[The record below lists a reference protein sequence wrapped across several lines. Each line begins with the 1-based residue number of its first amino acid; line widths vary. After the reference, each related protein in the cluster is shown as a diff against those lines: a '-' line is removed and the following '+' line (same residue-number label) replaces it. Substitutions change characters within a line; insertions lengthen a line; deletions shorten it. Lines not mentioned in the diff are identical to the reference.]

1 MMYSSRYSLATS
13 HFVLTLLLSSTLLL
27 PVDGVFKLVDKNAKL
42 VHKPLDDVVY
52 VFQFPR
58 TSTTPSQAAYNLMVE
73 TWLHWKQ
80 IPFHRIS
87 NEVFMGSHS
96 KGTAPFAY
104 FNGKYIDGS
113 VEIIKTVGQHFN
125 KYQKAE
131 GEDELM
137 QNILEMFNILMVDR
151 AAGLE
156 WMVKDEGLIETMVP
170 QLVNGRPNVQ
180 LQDGNYSIDVNAE
193 FWKQYFD
200 AFNAEAKTAG
210 PEFVKTFLKKT
221 NETNQKTEP
230 KSDEQRWDDFNTWLR
245 ANVITRTME
254 TMLMEEVDGKP
265 NSVNPGNSQSK
276 LKKFLEKNSLT
287 DLNGKTKPYSE
298 YSEAEISKE
307 LKDRW
312 NLMTELVEKNQNALL
327 HQEEQTMP
335 HAALFGVLM
344 QYFETPLNLAEFSAF
359 SVKSGALFEFTQNVK
374 RSLGLDDQKWEELTK
389 RPWLLNFD
397 TAFLSTNPTY
407 NGPYKLEAVDLDQQ
421 TLSDCLF
428 YENQIVSFSDN
439 CTGVPN
445 EIVMASKALMRIA
458 NAADKKL
465 DHYYLARTL
474 LTVMASYVCQVG
486 NETITKG
493 DCTDKHMQYVMKMY
507 KEELK
512 VDDKLIKLGIE
523 EARKT
528 VFEAINAYNDAKTGE
543 AVRAAVLQV
552 RAVVNNGGEAAKAVV
567 SSTDLTNEY

>member
-1 MMYSSRYSLATS
+1 MMYSRHSLAS
-13 HFVLTLLLSSTLLL
+13 HFALTLLLSSTLLL
-27 PVDGVFKLVDKNAKL
+27 PVDGVFKLLDENAEL
-42 VHKPLDDVVY
+42 VHNPLENVLY

-87 NEVFMGSHS
+87 NEVFLGSHS

-170 QLVNGRPNVQ
+170 QLFNGRQINVQ
-180 LQDGNYSIDVNAE
+180 HQDGNYSINVNAE

-210 PEFVKTFLKKT
+210 AEFVKTFLKKT
-221 NETNQKTEP
+221 NETNQKNGT
-230 KSDEQRWDDFNTWLR
+230 DEQRWDDFNTWLR
-245 ANVITRTME
+245 ANVITRTLE
-254 TMLMEEVDGKP
+254 TVLTEKVGGQP
-265 NSVNPGNSQSK
+265 NLANPGNSQAK
-276 LKKFLEKNSLT
+276 LKEFLEKNSLT
-287 DLNGKTKPYSE
+287 DLDGKTKPYSE
-298 YSEAEISKE
+298 YSETEISKE
-307 LKDRW
+307 LQNRW
-312 NLMTELVEKNQNALL
+312 NLMTELVEKTQNASL
-327 HQEEQTMP
+327 HQEAQTMP

-344 QYFETPLNLAEFSAF
+344 QYFETPLNLAQFSAF

-374 RSLGLDDQKWEELTK
+374 KSLGLDDQKWEELTK

-397 TAFLSTNPTY
+397 TAFLPKNPTY
-407 NGPYKLEAVDLDQQ
+407 NGPYKLEAVDLNQK
-421 TLSDCLF
+421 TLSDCVS

-445 EIVMASKALMRIA
+445 EIVMAAKALMRNA
-458 NAADKKL
+458 NADKKL

-486 NETITKG
+486 NETITKD

-552 RAVVNNGGEAAKAVV
+552 RAVVNNGGEAAKAAV